1 MEETNYDRKH
11 ESQSLAHG
19 AIHGA
24 TPVVEDEKT
33 PSQPDSKKTDAE
45 IVRPVVSV
53 DYESGEVQWL
63 RKTYRDKLSLKDK
76 KRPNR
81 LINIMIAPF
90 KGFTYPAVVYAGSVS
105 EENLIESRQWR

>member
-11 ESQSLAHG
+11 DSQPLAH
-19 AIHGA
+19 ATIHMT
-24 TPVVEDEKT
+24 TPMVEDEKS
-33 PSQPDSKKTDAE
+33 PNQRDPKKIDAE
-45 IVRPVVSV
+45 VVPPVVSA
-53 DYESGEVQWL
+53 DYESGELQWP

-90 KGFTYPAVVYAGSVS
+90 KGFTYPAVVYAGSVFDMT
-105 EENLIESRQWR
+105 LIESRR